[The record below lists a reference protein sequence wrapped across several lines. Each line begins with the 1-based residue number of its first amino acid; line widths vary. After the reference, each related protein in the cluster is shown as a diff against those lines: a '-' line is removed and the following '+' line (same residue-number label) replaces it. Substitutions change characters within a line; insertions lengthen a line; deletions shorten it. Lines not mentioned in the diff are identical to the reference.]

1 MRILT
6 TIVTVAALLAMPAPA
21 SAKPAEPGK
30 VRTDAG
36 WISGTVRG
44 DHRLYQGIPY
54 AAAPVGELRW
64 RSPQPVEPWTGI
76 RDATRPGNRCAQTA
90 DSWGLPAS
98 DSEDCLYLNV
108 TAPRGASPR
117 HPRPVLVWLHGGS
130 LTKGA
135 GSDYDATRL
144 ATRGDI
150 VVVTVNYRLGIF
162 GFFGHPGLSNGGAFG
177 VEDQQAAL
185 RWVRRNAAA
194 FGGDPGN
201 VTLAGESAGSHS
213 VCAQLASPASAG
225 LFHRAIT
232 QSSPCWSQDDL
243 PKVLGVPL
251 WVPASAHE
259 EYGQMIAGQLS
270 CSDVSCLRGRSVLE
284 LLAQPPLPLPGYG
297 NAVLPEDPAKV
308 FAEGRFHRV
317 PILSGI
323 TRDEGTM
330 FASMVFPKLTAAQY
344 VDGVTQIFGDRASAV
359 LAAYPPGE
367 VPTQT
372 AAAIMSDLDWAR
384 QARDTDR
391 LLARHVPVYSYE
403 FLDRT
408 APQLFPFPDDQVE
421 PMASHGSELPFLFD
435 PSWESAPLTNKQRRL
450 GDLMIGYWAR
460 FAATG
465 DPNGHGLP
473 AWRHHPYVQG
483 LDLDRVGRF
492 DRTAA
497 HRLNFWDGI

>member
-6 TIVTVAALLAMPAPA
+6 TIMIVAALLALPVPAA
-21 SAKPAEPGK
+21 ADPGK

-36 WISGTVRG
+36 WMAGTVRG
-44 DHRLYQGIPY
+44 DHRLFQGIPY

-64 RSPQPVEPWTGI
+64 RSPQPVEPWAGV

-90 DSWGLPAS
+90 DNWGLPAS

-117 HPRPVLVWLHGGS
+117 NRKPVLVWLHGGS

-135 GSDYDATRL
+135 GSDYDAVRL

-150 VVVTVNYRLGIF
+150 VVVTLNYRLGIF
-162 GFFGHPGLSNGGAFG
+162 GFFGHPGLPDSGAFG
-177 VEDQQAAL
+177 VQDQQAAL
-185 RWVRRNAAA
+185 GWVRRNATA

-213 VCAQLASPASAG
+213 VCAQLAAPASAG

-232 QSSPCWSQDDL
+232 QSSPCWSQGDL
-243 PKVLGVPL
+243 PAVLGVPL
-251 WVPASAHE
+251 WVPAAAHE
-259 EYGQMIAGQLS
+259 GHGQLIAERVS
-270 CSDVSCLRGRSVLE
+270 CSDVACLRGKSTQE
-284 LLAQPPLPLPGYG
+284 LLAQPALPLPGYG
-297 NAVLPEDPAKV
+297 NTVLPEDPAVV

-344 VDGVTQIFGDRASAV
+344 VDGLTQIFGERAPAV
-359 LAAYPPGE
+359 LAAYPPGD

-372 AAAIMSDLDWAR
+372 AAAVLSDLDWAR
-384 QARDTDR
+384 SARDTDR

-408 APQLFPFPDDQVE
+408 APQLFPFPDEQVE
-421 PMASHGSELPFLFD
+421 PLASHGSELPFLFD
-435 PSWESAPLTNKQRRL
+435 PSWESAPLTDKQRRL

-465 DPNGHGLP
+465 DPNGRGLP
-473 AWRHHPYVQG
+473 AWRQYPYVQG
-483 LDLDRVGRF
+483 LDLDRVGHF
-492 DRTAA
+492 DRSAA
-497 HRLNFWDGI
+497 HRLTFWDGI